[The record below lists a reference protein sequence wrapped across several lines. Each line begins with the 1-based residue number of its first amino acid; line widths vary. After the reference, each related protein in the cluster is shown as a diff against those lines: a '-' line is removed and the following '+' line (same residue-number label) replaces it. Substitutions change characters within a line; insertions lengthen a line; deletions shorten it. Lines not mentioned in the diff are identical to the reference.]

1 MCKTQF
7 LKYFSEESCK
17 SCHSIQKADKCVEF
31 DECSS
36 HSYEYFKA
44 GFSANQKEI
53 EEKLL
58 WIDKEEILPE
68 ITENGG
74 LDEGLHYSAY
84 VQLKVIGFDDCP
96 VVGYYV
102 KFDDDEFFET
112 FAKES
117 ILQENITHWR
127 HFL

>member
-1 MCKTQF
+1 MSEFKELATQHANRSQF
-7 LKYFSEESCK
+7 LSNFSHDWNSEFSGF
-17 SCHSIQKADKCVEF
+17 IAGADHVKK
-31 DECSS
+31 
-36 HSYEYFKA
+36 EY
-44 GFSANQKEI
+44 

-58 WIDKEEILPE
+58 WIDKEERLPE

-102 KFDDDEFFET
+102 KYDDDEFFET

-127 HFL
+127 PFL